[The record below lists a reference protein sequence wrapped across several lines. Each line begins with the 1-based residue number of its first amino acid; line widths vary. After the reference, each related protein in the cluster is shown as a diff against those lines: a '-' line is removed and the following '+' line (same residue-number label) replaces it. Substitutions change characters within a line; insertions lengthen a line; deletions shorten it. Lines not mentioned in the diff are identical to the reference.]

1 MRISSLIQICSV
13 LLSTHVRGSPSSSY
27 AQTDAVGPARDRR
40 LTYIVCICSGA
51 AVGALM
57 FKYEAHA
64 IYLAAAIKLLILV
77 SLFFNEPLEVSEPET
92 KKLSPASTLA
102 IDEANK
108 EIAA

>member
-1 MRISSLIQICSV
+1 M
-13 LLSTHVRGSPSSSY
+13 
-27 AQTDAVGPARDRR
+27 
-40 LTYIVCICSGA
+40 TYIVCICSGA
-51 AVGALM
+51 AVGALI
-57 FKYEAHA
+57 FKYVGEAHA

-77 SLFFNEPLEVSEPET
+77 SLFFNEPLEVSEPEC